1 MSTIKIDAERVLC
14 SVCGNKTRDKIGE
27 DTILRIVA
35 VQSSMTLPEYQYYKS
50 RLSYY
55 GIRLLFYAIM
65 NRYYID

>member
-1 MSTIKIDAERVLC
+1 MSTIKIDAEWVLC
-14 SVCGNKTRDKIGE
+14 SVCGNKTRDKIRE

-35 VQSSMTLPEYQYYKS
+35 VQSFMTLSEYQYYKS

>member
-1 MSTIKIDAERVLC
+1 M
-14 SVCGNKTRDKIGE
+14 
-27 DTILRIVA
+27 IVHLSYQA
-35 VQSSMTLPEYQYYKS
+35 DICTTPFKNLLLFVIFQFMTLPEYQYYKS